1 MFFHFLALNELIQ
14 DFDNPETICFSCGH
28 PYLVHT
34 IQFSDLTEQNKMF
47 APGGTSDGRCASF
60 WSASVTWTMRL
71 ICICGARWSAL
82 VQPPATLTTTAT
94 TTTSAV
100 FSGTPSHSLPQPVP
114 AAASST
120 ASSVIV
126 PHRPVVAFTGLA
138 RPLTASVQQA
148 RQASIQRN
156 LHGLGAGSSA
166 LTPTSPPEK
175 KRKSGP
181 PPPLVHRHPGFWC
194 SIERLRDNQ
203 CTDLSHYLLDTSDFN
218 DPLDLS
224 PRLFLGLPAAS
235 PITFCRTAALGSVS
249 STLSFLLLVAI
260 PIPCAEKRAQL

>member
-82 VQPPATLTTTAT
+82 VQPPATFTTTAT

-126 PHRPVVAFTGLA
+126 PHRPVVAFAGLA

-181 PPPLVHRHPGFWC
+181 PPPRT
-194 SIERLRDNQ
+194 Q
-203 CTDLSHYLLDTSDFN
+203 TS
-218 DPLDLS
+218 
-224 PRLFLGLPAAS
+224 R
-235 PITFCRTAALGSVS
+235 
-249 STLSFLLLVAI
+249 LLV
-260 PIPCAEKRAQL
+260 QH

>member
-1 MFFHFLALNELIQ
+1 MRFNFHLPSRAACIVTDCIQ
-14 DFDNPETICFSCGH
+14 TCLGFVAENPDGTQNIDFDNPETICFSCGH

-47 APGGTSDGRCASF
+47 ARGGTSDGRCASF

-71 ICICGARWSAL
+71 ICICGARC
-82 VQPPATLTTTAT
+82 LTTTAT

-100 FSGTPSHSLPQPVP
+100 SSGTPSHSLPQPVP

-138 RPLTASVQQA
+138 RPSTASVQQA

-166 LTPTSPPEK
+166 LTPTSPPKK

-181 PPPLVHRHPGFWC
+181 PPSYTDIPASGAALNDFAVTSAPTSATIWC
-194 SIERLRDNQ
+194 GILPKV
-203 CTDLSHYLLDTSDFN
+203 LDTSDFN

-224 PRLFLGLPAAS
+224 PRLF
-235 PITFCRTAALGSVS
+235 
-249 STLSFLLLVAI
+249 
-260 PIPCAEKRAQL
+260 

>member
-1 MFFHFLALNELIQ
+1 M
-14 DFDNPETICFSCGH
+14 PKYS
-28 PYLVHT
+28 
-34 IQFSDLTEQNKMF
+34 
-47 APGGTSDGRCASF
+47 GTA
-60 WSASVTWTMRL
+60 V
-71 ICICGARWSAL
+71 
-82 VQPPATLTTTAT
+82 TTTAT

-148 RQASIQRN
+148 RQASIQRK
-156 LHGLGAGSSA
+156 LAWIGCWFIGVDSDFASGKEA
-166 LTPTSPPEK
+166 QVWSP
-175 KRKSGP
+175 P

-203 CTDLSHYLLDTSDFN
+203 CTDLSHYLLDTSNFN